1 MGSELKRSLKE
12 CGALMYGTFTLSSGE
27 ESTYYIDIKR
37 ASTEPGVLAVMAR
50 ELAYLI
56 RERGLLC
63 DRLAG
68 VVLGSIPIVVALSL
82 ETGLPFVMVRKER
95 KVHGT
100 GRAIEGMLEEGE
112 RVIVVEDVVTS
123 ANSAAD
129 AVKALRENGA
139 IVEHVIAVVDRQ
151 NGGKERLESIRV
163 DFHPLLT
170 ADQLLEE

>member
-1 MGSELKRSLKE
+1 
-12 CGALMYGTFTLSSGE
+12 MYGTFTLSSGE

-37 ASTEPGVLAVMAR
+37 ASTEPGVLVVMAR
-50 ELAYLI
+50 ELASLI
-56 RERGLLC
+56 RERGLVC

-82 ETGLPFVMVRKER
+82 ETGIPFVMVRKER
-95 KVHGT
+95 KAHGT
-100 GRAIEGMLEEGE
+100 AKAIEGLLDEGE

-123 ANSAAD
+123 ANSATE
-129 AVKALRENGA
+129 AVKALREKGA

-151 NGGKERLESIRV
+151 SEGRERLESMGV